1 MTLINLSPHF
11 YEAQACEVTPVFFIA
26 SACYFEIFSQSRD
39 GRLDKSL
46 RENTRGATYAAKN
59 LCPCID
65 DRWSTT
71 IRA

>member
-39 GRLDKSL
+39 GRLDKINL
-46 RENTRGATYAAKN
+46 FGKIRGEPPMRPKG
-59 LCPCID
+59 IK
-65 DRWSTT
+65 
-71 IRA
+71 IG